1 MDKKI
6 MLKVFAEAF
15 LRSLIVLMAA
25 LIVGF
30 AAFFFIKVN
39 SDRNSP
45 SSNNDMYAQGQAP
58 TTGEPVM
65 EELTTEEPTT
75 EELTTEE
82 ITTEEAATEEE
93 ATEEQ
98 TIPSTDRKILVLNS
112 TGVGGV
118 AKAWKDKLAGAGFS
132 DIAMGNYTVSGEQQT
147 RIYVPEEGM
156 GQDLLGF
163 FQDAVIVVDRLGDS
177 GVEIVSDG
185 VTTGEVEIFVVVGS
199 NDTTV
204 R

>member
-45 SSNNDMYAQGQAP
+45 SSNNDMYAQGQAA

-65 EELTTEEPTT
+65 EEPTTEEITTEEPTT
-75 EELTTEE
+75 EEITTEELTTEE
-82 ITTEEAATEEE
+82 AT
-93 ATEEQ
+93 TEEQ

-132 DIAMGNYTVSGEQQT
+132 DVAMGNYSVSSEQQT
-147 RIYVPEEGM
+147 RIFVPEEGM

-177 GVEIVSDG
+177 GIEIVTEG
-185 VTTGEVEIFVVVGS
+185 VTAGEVEIFVVVGS